1 MKVENSNSSPG
12 TANNNISRVTRLQ
25 AVFLKRPKRIIS
37 NHGVFYLRTA
47 KRILTGRSLFLKATE
62 DQRKN
67 YRNRNHTTTSMEE
80 EGDDED
86 GGLKNRGSDGNI
98 SEAAVDKDVFAE
110 ERAKK
115 ELFLKFTPR
124 DLAVYGR
131 QMMLLLLEASKWN
144 VTPAK

>member
-1 MKVENSNSSPG
+1 
-12 TANNNISRVTRLQ
+12 
-25 AVFLKRPKRIIS
+25 
-37 NHGVFYLRTA
+37 
-47 KRILTGRSLFLKATE
+47 
-62 DQRKN
+62 
-67 YRNRNHTTTSMEE
+67 MEE